1 MFYNII
7 FFFKEFKNFL
17 IGILNQI
24 ELLIKENKEAEFK
37 IFTNQNKKFFF
48 RNSTILSI
56 MGKEKFWLLVLPLV
70 ILDLL

>member
-37 IFTNQNKKFFF
+37 IFTNRIKNFLKIRQFFQSWAR
-48 RNSTILSI
+48 RNFGYLYCR
-56 MGKEKFWLLVLPLV
+56 
-70 ILDLL
+70 

>member
-24 ELLIKENKEAEFK
+24 ELLIKENKDLHKK
-37 IFTNQNKKFFF
+37 I
-48 RNSTILSI
+48 S
-56 MGKEKFWLLVLPLV
+56 E
-70 ILDLL
+70 DLLKAEELSESEFSAYFK